1 MAKIE
6 SYFTVEQEAKIVEAI
21 RKAEKRTSGEIKVHI
36 EEHCFIDLLDRSAEV
51 FGKLKMHETKQR
63 NGTLIYLAMEDH
75 LFAIIGDIGINAV
88 IPGDFW
94 DSAKDVMEQNFKV
107 GDIIKGLELGIEQV
121 GEKLKEFF
129 PYDDNDENELPDE
142 ISYG

>member
-6 SYFTVEQEAKIVEAI
+6 SYFTTEQEAVLVAAI
-21 RKAEKRTSGEIKVHI
+21 QKAEKQTSGEIKVHI
-36 EEHCFIDLLDRSAEV
+36 EEHCFIDLLDRSSEV
-51 FGKLKMHETKQR
+51 FGKLKMHETKLR

-75 LFAIIGDIGINAV
+75 LFAIIGDIGINSV
-88 IPGDFW
+88 IPNGFW
-94 DSAKDVMEQNFKV
+94 DSAKDVMEQNFKAGNIV
-107 GDIIKGLELGIEQV
+107 KGLELGIEQV

-129 PYDDNDENELPDE
+129 PYEDDDENELPDE